1 MESTALLWLADM
13 AKKNKMPVPPAE
25 FTPEVVRRLV
35 AISQANNEPLPVTIV
50 NMVIRGLDSLEAAK
64 QD

>member
-1 MESTALLWLADM
+1 M

-25 FTPEVVRRLV
+25 FTPEIVRRLV

-50 NMVIRGLDSLEAAK
+50 NMVIRGLDSLDAAE
-64 QD
+64 QE